1 MQAAKF
7 NTVEEYLSSMPKSTR
22 EILEGLRNVIKKTA
36 PQAEEGISYNMPA
49 FKYHGA
55 LVFYAG
61 YENHIG
67 FYPTASPI
75 VAFKKELAQYKTS
88 KGAIQF
94 PIGKA
99 IPTTL
104 VKSIVKYKLKENQEK
119 ASIKSKKKK

>member
-1 MQAAKF
+1 
-7 NTVEEYLSSMPKSTR
+7 VEEYLSSMPKPTR
-22 EILEGLRNVIKKTA
+22 QILEGLRKIIKQTA

-61 YENHIG
+61 YVNHIG
-67 FYPTASPI
+67 FYPTSTPI
-75 VAFKKELAQYKTS
+75 VAFKKELAAYKTS

-99 IPTTL
+99 IPVTL
-104 VKSIVKYKLKENQEK
+104 VKNIVRYKLKENQEK
-119 ASIKSKKKK
+119 ASIKNKRTK